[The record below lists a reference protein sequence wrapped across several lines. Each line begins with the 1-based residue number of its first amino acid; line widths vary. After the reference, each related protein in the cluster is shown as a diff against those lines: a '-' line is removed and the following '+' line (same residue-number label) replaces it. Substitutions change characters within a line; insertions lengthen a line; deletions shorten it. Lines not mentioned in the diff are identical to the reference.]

1 VVAKDFP
8 SIGKF
13 ATKICELPCVQKS
26 GRVNLVGAVVRVG
39 SVSEFERQD
48 ASAGKVLR
56 FVLSDGTGDVSVVVW
71 NEKVDEVVGMLSEE
85 AGLQVVNARVKRTAI
100 DGLEVHIDGA
110 TYVGVQPGSDFS
122 QLASLREGLE
132 GVNVVGEIASKPM
145 VREVRTAKQ
154 EVLKLGTFELKDAT
168 GTMWVS
174 AWRSHADSVKDLRVG
189 DRIII
194 KNAYVKRGFGD
205 QLELSTRNATSIV
218 RKPDQQN

>member
-1 VVAKDFP
+1 M
-8 SIGKF
+8 
-13 ATKICELPCVQKS
+13 QKS

>member
-1 VVAKDFP
+1 M
-8 SIGKF
+8 
-13 ATKICELPCVQKS
+13 
-26 GRVNLVGAVVRVG
+26 
-39 SVSEFERQD
+39 
-48 ASAGKVLR
+48 R

-71 NEKVDEVVGMLSEE
+71 NEKVDEIVGMLNEE
-85 AGLQVVNARVKRTAI
+85 AELQVVNARVKRTAI

-110 TYVGVQPGSDFS
+110 TYVGVQPGSGFS
-122 QLASLREGLE
+122 QLASLREGSE

-174 AWRSHADSVKDLRVG
+174 AWRSHADSVKDLKVG
-189 DRIII
+189 DGIII

-205 QLELSTRNATSIV
+205 QLELSTRSATSIV